1 MKKRYIITLIVL
13 FLVSFASAQ
22 MSVFNEANE
31 LYKQGKY
38 EEAIQKYE
46 QLQQEDTHSATI
58 YFNLA
63 NAYFKQGKLANAILN
78 YERAYKLKPS
88 DKDIVTNLNFAK
100 TQIADK
106 IEAPKQYFF
115 AKWWNGFVRSQH
127 SNFWAYLGI
136 AFWGLLFLMMVLFV
150 RSQSVAKR
158 KIYFGIAFV
167 CLFVACLGFYAAY
180 SQYDSNHNE
189 KYAIVFAQNV
199 TANSTPSN
207 NGTELFILH
216 EGTKVK
222 ILDKVGDWNKI
233 QLADKREGWLPMKE
247 IVQI

>member
-1 MKKRYIITLIVL
+1 MKKRYIVTLTIL
-13 FLVSFASAQ
+13 LLVNFASAQ
-22 MSVFNEANE
+22 ISIFDEANE

-38 EEAIQKYE
+38 EESIKKYE
-46 QLQQEDTHSATI
+46 QLQQKDTHSATI
-58 YFNLA
+58 YFNLG

-100 TQIADK
+100 AQIADK
-106 IEAPKQYFF
+106 IEVPKQYFF
-115 AKWWNGFVRSQH
+115 AKWWDDFVRSQH
-127 SNFWAYLGI
+127 S
-136 AFWGLLFLMMVLFV
+136 
-150 RSQSVAKR
+150 
-158 KIYFGIAFV
+158 
-167 CLFVACLGFYAAY
+167 
-180 SQYDSNHNE
+180 NE

-222 ILDKVGDWNKI
+222 ILDKVGNWNKI

-247 IVQI
+247 ILQI